1 MAIIG
6 KLLKRVLI
14 LHKSVKK
21 VRRKPSA
28 AKQQTKTLIKLLS
41 KAQFT
46 AFGTYHGFSKILSSP
61 HPVKEFQSKVPVFD
75 YNKLYNEWWHK
86 SLEGLEDICWPGKI
100 KYFALSSG
108 TSESTSKRIP
118 ITADLL
124 KSNNKTSMRQVM
136 TLAHLNL
143 PEETFTKGV
152 LMLGGSTDLI
162 NKGHY
167 LEGDLSG
174 INQANIPT
182 WFHAFY
188 KPGRNIAR
196 ERDWDKKIEKVV
208 DNAPN
213 WDIAIIAGV
222 PSWIQITLEK
232 IIKRYNLKNI
242 HEIWPNFEVY
252 THGGVSFQ
260 PYKKGF
266 EKLLG
271 KPIQYLE
278 TYLAS
283 EGFLAYQSRKDAKG
297 MELVLDTGIFFEFI
311 PFNSTNFDDNGLPT
325 ENAKILWIDEVN
337 DFEEY
342 AILISTNAGTW
353 RYLIGDTIRFTDLE
367 KHEII
372 ITGRTK
378 HYLSLCGEHLSVD
391 NMNRALNEAS
401 EHFNVTVKEFTV
413 VGVPDGTLFA
423 HKWYLG
429 VDEAIDKDEFI
440 DFVDKRLC
448 ELNDDYL
455 TERKHAL
462 KNIYVEVL
470 PSEIFYNWMK
480 KNGRFGSQS
489 KFPRVLKGE
498 RVADWTDY
506 IITNPVK
513 S

>member
-21 VRRKPSA
+21 VRRKPKAS
-28 AKQQTKTLIKLLS
+28 KQQTKTLLKLLS

-46 AFGTYHGFSKILSSP
+46 AFGTYHGFGKILSADN
-61 HPVKEFQSKVPVFD
+61 PVKAFQNQVPVFD
-75 YNKLYNEWWHK
+75 YNKLYKEWWHK

-196 ERDWDKKIEKVV
+196 ERDWEKKIEKVV
-208 DNAPN
+208 ENAPN

-232 IIKRYNLKNI
+232 IIKSITSKIYTKSGQTLWCTPMEVFRFSPIKKGLKNCLV
-242 HEIWPNFEVY
+242 N
-252 THGGVSFQ
+252 
-260 PYKKGF
+260 PYNTWKPTW
-266 EKLLG
+266 LL
-271 KPIQYLE
+271 KDFWLTKAERMPKACNWCWTPE
-278 TYLAS
+278 F
-283 EGFLAYQSRKDAKG
+283 FLNLFHSILQILMTMACLPQMLK
-297 MELVLDTGIFFEFI
+297 FC
-311 PFNSTNFDDNGLPT
+311 GL
-325 ENAKILWIDEVN
+325 
-337 DFEEY
+337 
-342 AILISTNAGTW
+342 
-353 RYLIGDTIRFTDLE
+353 
-367 KHEII
+367 
-372 ITGRTK
+372 
-378 HYLSLCGEHLSVD
+378 
-391 NMNRALNEAS
+391 
-401 EHFNVTVKEFTV
+401 
-413 VGVPDGTLFA
+413 
-423 HKWYLG
+423 
-429 VDEAIDKDEFI
+429 
-440 DFVDKRLC
+440 
-448 ELNDDYL
+448 
-455 TERKHAL
+455 
-462 KNIYVEVL
+462 
-470 PSEIFYNWMK
+470 MK
-480 KNGRFGSQS
+480 
-489 KFPRVLKGE
+489 
-498 RVADWTDY
+498 
-506 IITNPVK
+506 
-513 S
+513 